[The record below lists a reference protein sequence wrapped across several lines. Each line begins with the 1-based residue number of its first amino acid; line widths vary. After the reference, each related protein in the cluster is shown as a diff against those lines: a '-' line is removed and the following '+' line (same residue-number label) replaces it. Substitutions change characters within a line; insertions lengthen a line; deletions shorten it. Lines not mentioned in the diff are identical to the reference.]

1 MSRVFHDYINQ
12 LFQRR
17 MAEAEHNSAELS
29 NGAPAVDEDDR
40 KLFVGGLPQDAT
52 QV

>member
-1 MSRVFHDYINQ
+1 
-12 LFQRR
+12 
-17 MAEAEHNSAELS
+17 MAEAANTTNDVQPLM
-29 NGAPAVDEDDR
+29 DEDDR